1 MNEPLAAKDS
11 AGNRVRDLIRRHW
24 QPSKIEPP
32 QVDPQLDQFDGAK
45 RSAEVV
51 RYSILSLEWWL
62 SPNGTL
68 REWLRLNGKISSV
81 LLIPAVLVLPLITFI
96 VWQVS
101 KWIGWLVG
109 IAGNLI
115 LFPLA
120 ALAAVGVTIGVVI
133 LLRTILGR

>member
-1 MNEPLAAKDS
+1 MSEPLTPTNSKS
-11 AGNRVRDLIRRHW
+11 RVREFISRHW
-24 QPSKIEPP
+24 QPKEIEQPT
-32 QVDPQLDQFDGAK
+32 VDPDLKHLDGAQ

-62 SPNGTL
+62 SPNGRL

-81 LLIPAVLVLPLITFI
+81 LIIPAVLVVPLVTFI
-96 VWQVS
+96 IWQVS
-101 KWIGWLVG
+101 KWMGWLVG

-120 ALAAVGVTIGVVI
+120 ALVAAGVTFGVVI
-133 LLRTILGR
+133 LLRNLLGK